1 MIDES
6 KENQLKEENFRL
18 KSSVEEL
25 SILNDIATAIAS
37 TQSLDQI
44 TNLIVKK
51 CVKYL
56 KSEQGSIQLINE
68 KDLINPFHTM
78 IMVRDS
84 NKGID
89 PLRFDQQLSDLML
102 TKKKPLI
109 INEFKHEE

>member
-56 KSEQGSIQLINE
+56 KSEQGSI
-68 KDLINPFHTM
+68 
-78 IMVRDS
+78 
-84 NKGID
+84 D